1 LVADAI
7 GHIATFGNFIEAT
20 GSSKRRQTH
29 IQGNSMTLLAIF
41 LGIVLAGDLVAV
53 GVGEILDRI
62 YPPVSLPVFLLMF
75 FGVFYFGW
83 LLALRLTDP
92 KRKAAR
98 AS

>member
-1 LVADAI
+1 
-7 GHIATFGNFIEAT
+7 
-20 GSSKRRQTH
+20 
-29 IQGNSMTLLAIF
+29 
-41 LGIVLAGDLVAV
+41 
-53 GVGEILDRI
+53 
-62 YPPVSLPVFLLMF
+62 VSLPVFLLMF